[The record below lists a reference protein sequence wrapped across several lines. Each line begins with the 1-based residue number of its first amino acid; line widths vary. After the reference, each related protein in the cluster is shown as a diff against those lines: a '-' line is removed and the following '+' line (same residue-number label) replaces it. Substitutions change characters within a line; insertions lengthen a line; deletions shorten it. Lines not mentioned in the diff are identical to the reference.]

1 MTTAVD
7 LNSQAL
13 PILGDA
19 SLAAK
24 EAAGS
29 QNSGGHGFQAAL
41 ADAQSTDKNNQL
53 NQLDASHEG
62 QNSGQGGASDR
73 SASKVEWGSAA
84 EARADRSRPGAEPDH
99 GAAKARGSA
108 LSESVPRQQLP
119 LDGKDLPEPNL
130 QTGVLIAASAVAN
143 APGTIAPNAPAETH
157 ALSPS
162 LLASAQKAS
171 PLTGVNQQSMPQ
183 QSTLN
188 AAGESLLGRTGQA
201 FDQPLPGVGAQ
212 AALQHSREA
221 ALNLTKDGAV
231 GTSISNG
238 AAAAARI
245 GAQFTDNLTSDRSLA
260 QVLQSGDMRLSLPS
274 GSTVLGA
281 AQVAQFDR
289 AGDLGRRV
297 RGQASSQ
304 IGLISSTDR
313 AAQFGATA
321 SMGSEFNRQQ
331 LFADLLMPK
340 DTPLQTGS
348 QLGPNLLLAEPA
360 TKAAIPLPLVQN
372 PIFAGDAGLNPTFRL
387 PSGFEVSGASGQ
399 GQMLTPFQQA
409 AWAQELAQQ
418 AKFMVR
424 DELRFVELKLNP
436 ANLGSIEV
444 VLKQEDDQ
452 TTLMFFAKNQLV
464 REALESSLQ
473 RLQKSFS
480 DDGLQLDEA
489 FVSDQSLAE
498 HKESEGNSFAG
509 TEQHQSGPQSGLA
522 AIAETNPDTSA
533 GPLIPAND
541 HRIDLWA

>member
-29 QNSGGHGFQAAL
+29 QNSGGRGFQAAL

-84 EARADRSRPGAEPDH
+84 EARADWSLPGAEPGH
-99 GAAKARGSA
+99 GAAKASGSA

-231 GTSISNG
+231 GTSISTG
-238 AAAAARI
+238 AAAARI
-245 GAQFTDNLTSDRSLA
+245 GAQFTDNLKSDRSLA
-260 QVLQSGDMRLSLPS
+260 QVLQSGDTRLSLPS

-304 IGLISSTDR
+304 IGLISSTGR

-360 TKAAIPLPLVQN
+360 TKAAIPLPLVPN

-498 HKESEGNSFAG
+498 HKESEGNSFAD
-509 TEQHQSGPQSGLA
+509 TEQHRSGPQSGLA
-522 AIAETNPDTSA
+522 AIAETNPDTSG

>member
-29 QNSGGHGFQAAL
+29 QNSGGRGFQAAL

-62 QNSGQGGASDR
+62 QSSGQGGASDR

-84 EARADRSRPGAEPDH
+84 EARADQSRPGAEPDH
-99 GAAKARGSA
+99 GAAKASGSA

-231 GTSISNG
+231 GTSISTG
-238 AAAAARI
+238 AAAARI

-260 QVLQSGDMRLSLPS
+260 QVLQSGDTRLSLPS

-360 TKAAIPLPLVQN
+360 TKAAIPLPLVPN

-498 HKESEGNSFAG
+498 HKESEGNSFAD

>member
-29 QNSGGHGFQAAL
+29 QNSGGRGFQAAL

-73 SASKVEWGSAA
+73 SASKVDWGSAA
-84 EARADRSRPGAEPDH
+84 EARADWSLPGAEPDH
-99 GAAKARGSA
+99 GAAKASGSA

-119 LDGKDLPEPNL
+119 LDGKDLPEPSL

-231 GTSISNG
+231 GTSISTG
-238 AAAAARI
+238 AAVARI
-245 GAQFTDNLTSDRSLA
+245 GAQFTDNLKSDRSLA
-260 QVLQSGDMRLSLPS
+260 QVLQSGDTRLSLPS

-360 TKAAIPLPLVQN
+360 TKAAIPLPLVPN

-498 HKESEGNSFAG
+498 HKESEGNSFAD

>member
-29 QNSGGHGFQAAL
+29 QNSGGRGFQAAL

-73 SASKVEWGSAA
+73 SASKVDWGSAA
-84 EARADRSRPGAEPDH
+84 EARADWSLPGAEPDH
-99 GAAKARGSA
+99 GAAKASGSA

-231 GTSISNG
+231 GTSISTG
-238 AAAAARI
+238 AAAARI

-260 QVLQSGDMRLSLPS
+260 QVLQSGDTRLSLPS

-304 IGLISSTDR
+304 IGLISSAGR

-360 TKAAIPLPLVQN
+360 TKAAIPLPLVPN

-522 AIAETNPDTSA
+522 AIAETNPDTSG

>member
-24 EAAGS
+24 EAAGN
-29 QNSGGHGFQAAL
+29 QNSGGRGFQAAL

-99 GAAKARGSA
+99 GAAKASGSA

-119 LDGKDLPEPNL
+119 LDGKDLPEPSL

-221 ALNLTKDGAV
+221 ALNLTKDGAD
-231 GTSISNG
+231 GTSISTG
-238 AAAAARI
+238 AAAARI

-260 QVLQSGDMRLSLPS
+260 QVLQSGDTRLSLPS

-304 IGLISSTDR
+304 IGLISSAGR

-360 TKAAIPLPLVQN
+360 TKAAIPLPPAPN

-498 HKESEGNSFAG
+498 HKESEGNSFAD

>member
-29 QNSGGHGFQAAL
+29 QNSGGRGFQAAL

-99 GAAKARGSA
+99 GAAKASGSA

-119 LDGKDLPEPNL
+119 LDGKDLPEPSL

-231 GTSISNG
+231 GTSISTG

-260 QVLQSGDMRLSLPS
+260 QVLQSGDTRLSLPS

-304 IGLISSTDR
+304 IGLISSAGR

-360 TKAAIPLPLVQN
+360 TKAAIPLPLLQN

-498 HKESEGNSFAG
+498 HKESEGNSFAD

>member
-29 QNSGGHGFQAAL
+29 QNSGGRGFQAAL

-99 GAAKARGSA
+99 GAAKASGSA

-119 LDGKDLPEPNL
+119 LDGKDLPEPSL

-260 QVLQSGDMRLSLPS
+260 QVLQSGDTRLSLPS

-304 IGLISSTDR
+304 IGLISSAGR

-360 TKAAIPLPLVQN
+360 TKAAIPLPLVPN

-498 HKESEGNSFAG
+498 HKESEGNSFAD

>member
-73 SASKVEWGSAA
+73 SASKVDWGSAA
-84 EARADRSRPGAEPDH
+84 EARADWSLPGAEPDH
-99 GAAKARGSA
+99 GAAKASGSA

-119 LDGKDLPEPNL
+119 LDGKDLPEPSL

-231 GTSISNG
+231 GTSISTG
-238 AAAAARI
+238 AAVARI

-260 QVLQSGDMRLSLPS
+260 QVLQSGDTRLSLPS

-304 IGLISSTDR
+304 IGLISSAGR

-360 TKAAIPLPLVQN
+360 TKAAIPLPLVPN

>member
-29 QNSGGHGFQAAL
+29 QNSGGRGFQAAL

-84 EARADRSRPGAEPDH
+84 EARADWSLPGAEPDH
-99 GAAKARGSA
+99 GAAKASGSA

-119 LDGKDLPEPNL
+119 LDGKDLPEPSL

-238 AAAAARI
+238 AAAARI
-245 GAQFTDNLTSDRSLA
+245 GAQFTDNLKSDRSLA
-260 QVLQSGDMRLSLPS
+260 QVLQSGDTRLSLPS

-304 IGLISSTDR
+304 IGLISSAGR
-313 AAQFGATA
+313 VAQFGATA

-360 TKAAIPLPLVQN
+360 TKAAIPLPLVPN

>member
-29 QNSGGHGFQAAL
+29 QNSGGRGFQAAL

-84 EARADRSRPGAEPDH
+84 EARADRSLPGAEPDH
-99 GAAKARGSA
+99 GAAKASGSA

-231 GTSISNG
+231 GTSISTG
-238 AAAAARI
+238 AAVARI
-245 GAQFTDNLTSDRSLA
+245 GAQFTDNLKSDRSLA
-260 QVLQSGDMRLSLPS
+260 QVLQSGDTRLSLPS

-304 IGLISSTDR
+304 IGLISSAGR
-313 AAQFGATA
+313 VAQFGATA

-360 TKAAIPLPLVQN
+360 TKAAIPLPLVPN

>member
-29 QNSGGHGFQAAL
+29 QNSGGRGFQAAL

-73 SASKVEWGSAA
+73 SASKVDWGSAA
-84 EARADRSRPGAEPDH
+84 EARADWSLPGAEPDH
-99 GAAKARGSA
+99 GAAKASGSA

-231 GTSISNG
+231 GTSISTG
-238 AAAAARI
+238 AAVARI
-245 GAQFTDNLTSDRSLA
+245 GAQFTDNLKSDRSLA
-260 QVLQSGDMRLSLPS
+260 QVLQSGDTRLSLPS

-304 IGLISSTDR
+304 IGLISSAGR

-360 TKAAIPLPLVQN
+360 TKAAIPLPLVPN

>member
-29 QNSGGHGFQAAL
+29 QNSGGRGFQAAL
-41 ADAQSTDKNNQL
+41 ADAQSKDKNNQL
-53 NQLDASHEG
+53 NQLDAGLEG
-62 QNSGQGGASDR
+62 RNSGQGGASDR
-73 SASKVEWGSAA
+73 GTSKAERGSAA
-84 EARADRSRPGAEPDH
+84 EARAYRPLPGAELDH
-99 GAAKARGSA
+99 GAAKGSGSA

-231 GTSISNG
+231 GTSISTG
-238 AAAAARI
+238 AAAARI

-260 QVLQSGDMRLSLPS
+260 QVLQSGDTRLSLPS

-304 IGLISSTDR
+304 IGLISSVGR

-321 SMGSEFNRQQ
+321 SMGPEFNRQQ
-331 LFADLLMPK
+331 LFTDLLMQK

-348 QLGPNLLLAEPA
+348 QLGPNLPLAEPA
-360 TKAAIPLPLVQN
+360 TKAAISLPPAPN

-498 HKESEGNSFAG
+498 HKESEGNSFAD

>member
-29 QNSGGHGFQAAL
+29 QNSGGRGFQAAL

-84 EARADRSRPGAEPDH
+84 EARADWSLPGAEPDH
-99 GAAKARGSA
+99 GAAKASGSA

-231 GTSISNG
+231 GTSIST

-260 QVLQSGDMRLSLPS
+260 QVLQSGDTRLSLPS

-304 IGLISSTDR
+304 IGLISSTGR

-360 TKAAIPLPLVQN
+360 TKAAIPLPLVPN

-498 HKESEGNSFAG
+498 HKESEGNSFAD

>member
-29 QNSGGHGFQAAL
+29 QNSGGRGFQAAL

-53 NQLDASHEG
+53 NQLDASYEG

-73 SASKVEWGSAA
+73 GASKAEWGSAA
-84 EARADRSRPGAEPDH
+84 EARADWSLPGAEPDH
-99 GAAKARGSA
+99 GAAKASGSA

-231 GTSISNG
+231 GTSISTG
-238 AAAAARI
+238 AAVARI
-245 GAQFTDNLTSDRSLA
+245 GAQFTDNLKSDRSLA
-260 QVLQSGDMRLSLPS
+260 QVLQSGDTRLSLPS

-304 IGLISSTDR
+304 IGLISSAGR

-360 TKAAIPLPLVQN
+360 TKAAIPLPLVPN

-498 HKESEGNSFAG
+498 HKESEGNSFAD
-509 TEQHQSGPQSGLA
+509 TEQYQSGPQSGLA

>member
-1 MTTAVD
+1 MMTTAVD

-29 QNSGGHGFQAAL
+29 QNSGGRGFQAAL

-84 EARADRSRPGAEPDH
+84 EARADRSLPGAEPDH
-99 GAAKARGSA
+99 GAAKASGSA

-143 APGTIAPNAPAETH
+143 APDTIAPNAPAETH

-162 LLASAQKAS
+162 LLASAPKAS

-212 AALQHSREA
+212 AALEHSREA

-231 GTSISNG
+231 GTSISTG
-238 AAAAARI
+238 AAAARI
-245 GAQFTDNLTSDRSLA
+245 GAQFTDNLKSDRSLA
-260 QVLQSGDMRLSLPS
+260 QVLQSGDTRLSLPS

-304 IGLISSTDR
+304 IGLISSAGR

-360 TKAAIPLPLVQN
+360 TKAAIPLPLVPN

-498 HKESEGNSFAG
+498 HKESEGNSFAD
-509 TEQHQSGPQSGLA
+509 TEQYQSGPQSGLA
-522 AIAETNPDTSA
+522 A
-533 GPLIPAND
+533 
-541 HRIDLWA
+541 

>member
-29 QNSGGHGFQAAL
+29 QNSGGRGFQAAL

-62 QNSGQGGASDR
+62 QSSGQGGASDR

-99 GAAKARGSA
+99 GAAKASGSA

-130 QTGVLIAASAVAN
+130 PTGVLIAASAVAN

-260 QVLQSGDMRLSLPS
+260 QVLQSGDTRLSLPS

-360 TKAAIPLPLVQN
+360 TKAAIPLPLVPN

-498 HKESEGNSFAG
+498 HKESEGNSFAD

>member
-29 QNSGGHGFQAAL
+29 QNSGGRGFQAAL

-73 SASKVEWGSAA
+73 SASKVDWGSAA
-84 EARADRSRPGAEPDH
+84 EARADWSLPGAEPDH
-99 GAAKARGSA
+99 GAAKASGSA

-231 GTSISNG
+231 GTSISTG
-238 AAAAARI
+238 AAVARI
-245 GAQFTDNLTSDRSLA
+245 GAQFTDNLKSDRSLA
-260 QVLQSGDMRLSLPS
+260 QVLQSGDTRLSLPS

-360 TKAAIPLPLVQN
+360 TKAAIPLPLVPN

-498 HKESEGNSFAG
+498 HKESEGNSFAD

>member
-29 QNSGGHGFQAAL
+29 QNSGGRGFQAAL

-73 SASKVEWGSAA
+73 SASKVDWGSAA
-84 EARADRSRPGAEPDH
+84 EARADWSLPGAEPDH
-99 GAAKARGSA
+99 GAAKASGSA

-231 GTSISNG
+231 GTSISTG
-238 AAAAARI
+238 AAAARI

-260 QVLQSGDMRLSLPS
+260 QVLQSGDTRLSLPS

-304 IGLISSTDR
+304 IGLISSAGR

-360 TKAAIPLPLVQN
+360 TKAAIPLPLVPN

-498 HKESEGNSFAG
+498 HKESEGNSFAD

>member
-29 QNSGGHGFQAAL
+29 QNSGGRGFQAAL
-41 ADAQSTDKNNQL
+41 ADAQSKDKNNQL

-99 GAAKARGSA
+99 GAAKASGSA

-130 QTGVLIAASAVAN
+130 QTGGVIAASAVAN

-231 GTSISNG
+231 GTSISTG
-238 AAAAARI
+238 AAAARI

-260 QVLQSGDMRLSLPS
+260 QVLQSGDTRLSLPS

-304 IGLISSTDR
+304 IGLISSAGR

-360 TKAAIPLPLVQN
+360 TKAAIPLPLVPN

-498 HKESEGNSFAG
+498 HKESEGNSFAD

>member
-29 QNSGGHGFQAAL
+29 QNSGGRGFQAAL

-73 SASKVEWGSAA
+73 SASKVDWGSAA
-84 EARADRSRPGAEPDH
+84 EARADWSLPGAEPDH
-99 GAAKARGSA
+99 GAAKASGSA

-119 LDGKDLPEPNL
+119 LDGKELPEPSL

-231 GTSISNG
+231 GTSISTG
-238 AAAAARI
+238 AAAARI

-260 QVLQSGDMRLSLPS
+260 QVLQSGDTRLSLPS

-360 TKAAIPLPLVQN
+360 TKAAIPLPLVPN

-498 HKESEGNSFAG
+498 HKESEGNSFAD

-522 AIAETNPDTSA
+522 AIAETNPDTSG

>member
-29 QNSGGHGFQAAL
+29 QNSGGRGFQAAL

-84 EARADRSRPGAEPDH
+84 EARADQSRPGAEPDH
-99 GAAKARGSA
+99 GAAKASGSA

-231 GTSISNG
+231 GTSISTG
-238 AAAAARI
+238 AAAARI

-260 QVLQSGDMRLSLPS
+260 QVLQSADTRLSLPS

-304 IGLISSTDR
+304 IGLISSAGR

-360 TKAAIPLPLVQN
+360 TKAAIPLPLVPN
-372 PIFAGDAGLNPTFRL
+372 PIFAGDASLNPTFRL

-409 AWAQELAQQ
+409 AWPQELAQQ

-498 HKESEGNSFAG
+498 HKESEGNSFAD

>member
-29 QNSGGHGFQAAL
+29 QNSGGRGFQAAL

-53 NQLDASHEG
+53 NQLDASHKG

-73 SASKVEWGSAA
+73 SASKVDWGSAA
-84 EARADRSRPGAEPDH
+84 EARADWSLPGAEPDH
-99 GAAKARGSA
+99 GAAKASGSA

-119 LDGKDLPEPNL
+119 LDGKDLPEPSL

-260 QVLQSGDMRLSLPS
+260 QVLQSGDTRLSLPS

-304 IGLISSTDR
+304 IGLISSAGR

-360 TKAAIPLPLVQN
+360 TKAAIPLPLVPN

-498 HKESEGNSFAG
+498 HKESEGNSFAD

>member
-29 QNSGGHGFQAAL
+29 QNSGGRGFQAAL

-99 GAAKARGSA
+99 GAAKASGSA

-119 LDGKDLPEPNL
+119 LDGKDLPEPSL

-231 GTSISNG
+231 GTSISTG
-238 AAAAARI
+238 AAAARI
-245 GAQFTDNLTSDRSLA
+245 GAQFTDNLKSDRSLA
-260 QVLQSGDMRLSLPS
+260 QVLQSGDTRLSLPS

-304 IGLISSTDR
+304 IGLISSAGR

-360 TKAAIPLPLVQN
+360 TKAAIPLPLVPN

-498 HKESEGNSFAG
+498 HKESEGNSFAD
-509 TEQHQSGPQSGLA
+509 TEQYQSGPQSGLA

>member
-29 QNSGGHGFQAAL
+29 QNSGGRGFQAAL

-84 EARADRSRPGAEPDH
+84 EARADWSLPGAEPDH
-99 GAAKARGSA
+99 GAAKASGSA

-231 GTSISNG
+231 GTSISTG
-238 AAAAARI
+238 AAAARI
-245 GAQFTDNLTSDRSLA
+245 GAQFTDNLKSDRSLA
-260 QVLQSGDMRLSLPS
+260 QVLQSGDTRLSLPS

-304 IGLISSTDR
+304 IGLISSAGR

-360 TKAAIPLPLVQN
+360 TKAAIPLPLVPN

-498 HKESEGNSFAG
+498 HKESEGNSFAD

>member
-29 QNSGGHGFQAAL
+29 QNSGGRGFQAAL

-84 EARADRSRPGAEPDH
+84 EARADWSLPGAEPDH
-99 GAAKARGSA
+99 GAAKASGSA

-119 LDGKDLPEPNL
+119 LDGKDLPEPSL

-238 AAAAARI
+238 AAAARI
-245 GAQFTDNLTSDRSLA
+245 GAQFTDNLKSDRSLA
-260 QVLQSGDMRLSLPS
+260 QVLQSGDTRLSLPS

-304 IGLISSTDR
+304 IGLISSAGR
-313 AAQFGATA
+313 VAQFGATA

-360 TKAAIPLPLVQN
+360 TKAAIPLPLVPN

-498 HKESEGNSFAG
+498 HKESEGNSFAD

>member
-29 QNSGGHGFQAAL
+29 QNSGGRGFQAAL

-84 EARADRSRPGAEPDH
+84 EARADRSLPGAEPGH
-99 GAAKARGSA
+99 GAAKASGSA

-119 LDGKDLPEPNL
+119 LDGKDLPEPSL

-231 GTSISNG
+231 GTSISTG
-238 AAAAARI
+238 AAAARI

-260 QVLQSGDMRLSLPS
+260 QVLQSGDTRLSLPS

-297 RGQASSQ
+297 HGQASSQ
-304 IGLISSTDR
+304 IGLISSAGR

-360 TKAAIPLPLVQN
+360 TKAAIPLPLVPN

-498 HKESEGNSFAG
+498 HKESEGNSFAD

-522 AIAETNPDTSA
+522 AIAEKNPDTSA

>member
-29 QNSGGHGFQAAL
+29 QNSGGRGFQAAL

-84 EARADRSRPGAEPDH
+84 EARADWSLPGAEPDH
-99 GAAKARGSA
+99 GAAKASGSA

-231 GTSISNG
+231 GTSISTG
-238 AAAAARI
+238 AAAARI
-245 GAQFTDNLTSDRSLA
+245 GAQFTDNLKSDRSLA
-260 QVLQSGDMRLSLPS
+260 QVLQSGDTRLSLPS

-304 IGLISSTDR
+304 IGLISSAGR

-498 HKESEGNSFAG
+498 HKESEGNSFAD

-522 AIAETNPDTSA
+522 AIAETNPDTSG

>member
-7 LNSQAL
+7 LNSQVL

-29 QNSGGHGFQAAL
+29 QNSGGRGFQAAL

-73 SASKVEWGSAA
+73 SASKVDWGSAA
-84 EARADRSRPGAEPDH
+84 EARADWSLPGAEPDH
-99 GAAKARGSA
+99 GAAKASGSA

-119 LDGKDLPEPNL
+119 LDGKDLPEPSL

-201 FDQPLPGVGAQ
+201 FDQPLPGGGAQ

-231 GTSISNG
+231 GTSIST

-260 QVLQSGDMRLSLPS
+260 QVLQSGDTRLSLPS

-304 IGLISSTDR
+304 IGLISSTGR

-360 TKAAIPLPLVQN
+360 TKAAIPLPLVPN

-498 HKESEGNSFAG
+498 HKESEGNSFAD

>member
-29 QNSGGHGFQAAL
+29 QNSGGRGFQAAL

-62 QNSGQGGASDR
+62 QNSGQGSASDR
-73 SASKVEWGSAA
+73 SASKVDWGSAA
-84 EARADRSRPGAEPDH
+84 EARADWSLPGAEPDH
-99 GAAKARGSA
+99 GAAKASGSA

-231 GTSISNG
+231 GTSISTG
-238 AAAAARI
+238 AAAARI
-245 GAQFTDNLTSDRSLA
+245 GAQFTDNLKSDRSLA
-260 QVLQSGDMRLSLPS
+260 QVLQSGDTRLSLPS

-304 IGLISSTDR
+304 IGLISSAGR

-360 TKAAIPLPLVQN
+360 TKAAIPLPLVPN

-498 HKESEGNSFAG
+498 HKESEGNSFAD

>member
-29 QNSGGHGFQAAL
+29 QNSGGRGFQAAL

-84 EARADRSRPGAEPDH
+84 EARADWSLPGAEPDH
-99 GAAKARGSA
+99 GAAKASGSA

-119 LDGKDLPEPNL
+119 LDGKDLPEPSL

-231 GTSISNG
+231 GTSISTG
-238 AAAAARI
+238 AAAARI

-260 QVLQSGDMRLSLPS
+260 QVLQSGDTRLSLPS

-304 IGLISSTDR
+304 IGLISSAGR

-360 TKAAIPLPLVQN
+360 TKAAIPLPLVPN

-498 HKESEGNSFAG
+498 HKESEGNSFAD

>member
-29 QNSGGHGFQAAL
+29 QNSGGRGFQAAL

-62 QNSGQGGASDR
+62 QNSGQGSASDR

-84 EARADRSRPGAEPDH
+84 EARADWSLPGAEPDH
-99 GAAKARGSA
+99 GSAKASGSA

-221 ALNLTKDGAV
+221 ALNLTKDGAD
-231 GTSISNG
+231 GTSISTG
-238 AAAAARI
+238 AAVARI

-260 QVLQSGDMRLSLPS
+260 QVLQSGDTRLSLPS

-304 IGLISSTDR
+304 IGLISSAGR
-313 AAQFGATA
+313 AAQFGPTA

-360 TKAAIPLPLVQN
+360 TKAAIPLPLVPN
-372 PIFAGDAGLNPTFRL
+372 PILAGDAGLNPTFRL

-498 HKESEGNSFAG
+498 HKESEGNSFAD

>member
-29 QNSGGHGFQAAL
+29 QNSGGRGFQAAL

-73 SASKVEWGSAA
+73 SASKVDWGSAA
-84 EARADRSRPGAEPDH
+84 EARADWSLPGAEPDH
-99 GAAKARGSA
+99 GAAKASGSA

-119 LDGKDLPEPNL
+119 LDGKDLPEPSL

-231 GTSISNG
+231 GTSISTG
-238 AAAAARI
+238 AAAARI

-260 QVLQSGDMRLSLPS
+260 QVLQSGDTRLSLPS

-304 IGLISSTDR
+304 IGLISSAGR

-360 TKAAIPLPLVQN
+360 TKAAIPLPLVPN

-498 HKESEGNSFAG
+498 HKESEGNSFAD

>member
-29 QNSGGHGFQAAL
+29 QNSGGRGFQAAL

-84 EARADRSRPGAEPDH
+84 EARADWSLPGAEPDH
-99 GAAKARGSA
+99 GAAKASGSA

-231 GTSISNG
+231 GTSISTG
-238 AAAAARI
+238 AAAARI

-260 QVLQSGDMRLSLPS
+260 QVLQSGDTRLSLPS

-304 IGLISSTDR
+304 IGLISSAGR

-360 TKAAIPLPLVQN
+360 TKAAIPLPLVPN